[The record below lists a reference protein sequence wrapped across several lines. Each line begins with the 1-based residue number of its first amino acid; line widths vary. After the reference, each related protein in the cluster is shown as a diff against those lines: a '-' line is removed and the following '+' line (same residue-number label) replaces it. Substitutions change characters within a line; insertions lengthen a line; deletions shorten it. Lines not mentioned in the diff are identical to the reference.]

1 MAPYSSSKSP
11 KASRSQIDMKDVI
24 YALFLNPEQV
34 NKLESTSKV
43 SFLSFQNQFGM
54 SRLPETKPDK
64 L

>member
-1 MAPYSSSKSP
+1 
-11 KASRSQIDMKDVI
+11 MKDVI

-64 L
+64 P